1 MKPVSNLPQALYI
14 DDIAQEAEI
23 ILNQFLGNVIQQP
36 LQWFLRH
43 PAKRNLSFFPYFWKS
58 LSEYGGKHYG
68 VVKAD
73 IRFFF

>member
-36 LQWFLRH
+36 LQWILRH
-43 PAKRNLSFFPYFWKS
+43 PAKRNLSFFPYFWKL

>member
-23 ILNQFLGNVIQQP
+23 ILNQLLGNIIQQP

-43 PAKRNLSFFPYFWKS
+43 PAKRNLSFFPLLLEIAFRIW
-58 LSEYGGKHYG
+58 GKALWRG
-68 VVKAD
+68 EG
-73 IRFFF
+73 